1 MSTPGSWKHKY
12 LTLVGR
18 MKCLVYHQL
27 SPQGGVR
34 QVGREAMGV
43 GVKEEAALG
52 PCARFRVLPL
62 FTLFFHGT
70 SVVGKSEVTPRAKA
84 RDPPRK
90 LMSKLEQYERAV

>member
-1 MSTPGSWKHKY
+1 MPGVSPAFSPGGCEA
-12 LTLVGR
+12 GR
-18 MKCLVYHQL
+18 KGSHE
-27 SPQGGVR
+27 SRG
-34 QVGREAMGV
+34 
-43 GVKEEAALG
+43 KEEAALG